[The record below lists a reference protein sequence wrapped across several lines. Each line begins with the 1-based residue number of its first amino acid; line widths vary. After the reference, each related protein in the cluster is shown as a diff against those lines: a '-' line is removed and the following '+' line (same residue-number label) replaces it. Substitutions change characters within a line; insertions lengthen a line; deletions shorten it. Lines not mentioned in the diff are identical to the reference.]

1 MKRIFLSLLLSYFV
15 LISAHAQLT
24 DEETQLID
32 ELFSTWGAEGHPGGA
47 VGVMKN
53 GETVYSKAFGL
64 ASLEYDVP
72 NEPTT
77 IFNTGSVSKQFT
89 AMGIVVLHEQG
100 LLSVDDDIRKHLPD
114 MPDFGETITIRHM
127 LHHTSGMRS
136 LHAMLGLAGWR
147 GDDSRTNDDLY
158 RFMLNQRE
166 LNFKPGDEY
175 LYCNTGFMLMSNIIE
190 NITGEAFPAWM
201 KANVFDPLGIS
212 NTYVEDRYDRI
223 VPNNAASY
231 RPSDEGFFRAVEYW
245 GYVGSGNMHSTTAD
259 LLTWLQNFSTP
270 KEGWASAFEL
280 LQTVDPFNDG
290 TPNNYAF
297 GVFVD
302 EMYGYKR
309 VQHGGSIG
317 GFRAHVSTYPEEQL
331 SIAILTNY
339 ATAGPGGKARAISG
353 ILLDD
358 KSAATTPTAEL
369 PTVKLSTDQ
378 LQAFEGSYWNEK
390 ENYARKIHLKD
401 DTLRY
406 WRSEQ
411 SENPLVPVSDI
422 KFKMIGIESVLIVR
436 FDIDDQGNKSM
447 VVSEGDARPS
457 VFNAF
462 EPVDDPSEYIEAYA
476 GRYYSPEL
484 ETQYD
489 LILQD
494 SVLIGHHARHGDF
507 PITLLREDVL
517 NMANYATIKI
527 SRNEAQEIT
536 GIRISNGRARN
547 VWFEK
552 VD

>member
-1 MKRIFLSLLLSYFV
+1 MKRIYLFFFLSF
-15 LISAHAQLT
+15 LILFSSSAQLT
-24 DEETQLID
+24 KDQSQQID
-32 ELFSTWGAEGHPGGA
+32 SLFSTWNMEGHPGGA
-47 VGVMKN
+47 VGIMKN
-53 GETVYSKAFGL
+53 GETIYSKAFGL

-72 NEPTT
+72 NATTT

-89 AMGIVVLHEQG
+89 AMGIVLLHERG

-114 MPDFGETITIRHM
+114 MPDFGHTITIRHM

-147 GDDSRTNDDLY
+147 DDDSRTNEDLY
-158 RFMLNQRE
+158 RFMLKQRE

-190 NITGEAFPAWM
+190 NITGEKFPAWM
-201 KANVFDPLGIS
+201 KANVFDSLGMP
-212 NTYVEDRYDRI
+212 NTYVEDRYDRV
-223 VPNNAASY
+223 VPNNATSY
-231 RPSDEGFFRAVEYW
+231 HPSDEGFFRAVEYW
-245 GYVGSGNMHSTTAD
+245 GYVGSGNMHSTTDD

-302 EMYGYKR
+302 EMHGYKR

-317 GFRAHVSTYPEEQL
+317 GFRAYVSTYPEEQL

-339 ATAGPGGKARAISG
+339 ATAGPGGKARSISG
-353 ILLDD
+353 ILLED
-358 KSAATTPTAEL
+358 KSVATAPTAE
-369 PTVKLSTDQ
+369 PHTVKLSTDQ
-378 LQAFEGSYWNEK
+378 LKAFEGWYWNEK
-390 ENYARKIHLKD
+390 ENYVRKIYLKD

-406 WRSEQ
+406 WRSKQ
-411 SENPLVPVSDI
+411 SENAIVPISDN
-422 KFKMIGIESVLIVR
+422 KFKMIGIESVLTAHFSIN
-436 FDIDDQGNKSM
+436 DQGKKSI
-447 VVSEGDARPS
+447 VVNTGDDRPS
-457 VFNAF
+457 RFNAF
-462 EPVDDPSEYIEAYA
+462 EPVTNPAEYIEAYA

-494 SVLIGHHARHGDF
+494 SVLMGHHARHGDF
-507 PITLLREDVL
+507 SITLLKEDVL

-552 VD
+552 LH